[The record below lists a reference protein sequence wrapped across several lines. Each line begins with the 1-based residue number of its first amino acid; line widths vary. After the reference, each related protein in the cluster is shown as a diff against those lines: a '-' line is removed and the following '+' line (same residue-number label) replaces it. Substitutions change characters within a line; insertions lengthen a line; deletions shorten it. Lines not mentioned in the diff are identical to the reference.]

1 MRNRGSSKKSGRVRV
16 HDEQTGAKKCFVSS
30 DITRPRRY
38 LFITELSS
46 HMWYTKSRSLFLM
59 VLFVA
64 EKNAECGADARG
76 LRFPYY

>member
-1 MRNRGSSKKSGRVRV
+1 MRARSALNAAGELSDRSLKNFRRDEARARV

-46 HMWYTKSRSLFLM
+46 HM
-59 VLFVA
+59 
-64 EKNAECGADARG
+64 
-76 LRFPYY
+76 